1 MLHIRPATVDDVS
14 LLHGMIHEL
23 AHYEHESENVTITQE
38 ELRRDGFGESPRFR
52 ALIAEWDG
60 QVAAYA
66 LIFDHYST
74 WSGPVLFLEDLFVRE
89 SFRGRGIGKAL
100 LAEVARIAVS
110 ERYCGVRW
118 EVLDWNQK
126 AIDLYR
132 SLGADLRQRWW
143 PVLLTGD
150 ELKKLAERSR

>member
-1 MLHIRPATVDDVS
+1 MLHIRSATVHDVP
-14 LLHGMIHEL
+14 LLFEMIHEL
-23 AHYEHESENVTITQE
+23 ADYEHESDKVTITREQ
-38 ELRRDGFGESPRFR
+38 LARDGFGERPRFR

-66 LIFDHYST
+66 LTFDHYST

-89 SFRGRGIGKAL
+89 RFRGRGIGKAL
-100 LAEVARIAVS
+100 LAEVAQTAV
-110 ERYCGVRW
+110 RGGYCGVRW

-126 AIDLYR
+126 AIDLYK
-132 SLGADLRQRWW
+132 SLGANLRQRWW